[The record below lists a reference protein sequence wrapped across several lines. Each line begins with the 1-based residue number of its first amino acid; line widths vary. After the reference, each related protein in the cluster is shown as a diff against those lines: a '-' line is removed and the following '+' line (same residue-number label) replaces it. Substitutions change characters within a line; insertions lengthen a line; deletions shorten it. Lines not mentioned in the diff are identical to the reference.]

1 MRNQYGLQ
9 WKRYALKDHPIP
21 ILDKFGKEH
30 DTYKVN
36 LLPTHVWDTIHEFTS
51 LENQGKHN
59 YACLGIQ
66 LSKQSDLRKL
76 PHPPDSMWDHWEH
89 IGKDHASLHV
99 TWTEIDDE
107 MWRNMSGSQDQ
118 TAHVYFGYD
127 GGELVMMRLR
137 FYDCCI
143 HPDTP
148 EYTHEMFVLKHDEK
162 TYASLSD
169 AYRNPFES
177 DITGLPILGDIIHG
191 STDDIP
197 NIPTP
202 EEFIGVNYMM
212 PNEDE

>member
-1 MRNQYGLQ
+1 MKNQYGLQ

-21 ILDKFGKEH
+21 IPGENDH
-30 DTYKVN
+30 YKVN

-66 LSKQSDLRKL
+66 LSKKQTGFNA
-76 PHPPDSMWDHWEH
+76 HFWDHWGH
-89 IGKDHASLHV
+89 IGRDHASLHV

-107 MWRNMSGSQDQ
+107 MWRNMAGSQDQ

-127 GGELVMMRLR
+127 RGELVMMRLR
-137 FYDCCI
+137 FYDCCT

-169 AYRNPFES
+169 AYRNSFTS
-177 DITGLPILGDIIHG
+177 DITGLPILGDLIHG

-197 NIPTP
+197 NIPLP